1 MKQEELTRLFAGRLR
16 RLLERGNPDWE
27 KLQEIRLRVN
37 EPFLLLIGGKEYFL
51 GEDGRI
57 TGRQGEACIVTAE
70 EIRETLEYVSSYS
83 LYAFSEELRLGF
95 LTVPGGHRVGVAGRT
110 ILEGEKIRGMQHI
123 SYLNIRIS
131 HEKKGCA
138 DRILPYVLEKGEVHH
153 TLLIAPPR
161 CGKTTILRDLIRQI
175 SNGTEAFGG
184 CTVGVVDER
193 SEIGGSYLGIPQND
207 LGIRTDLLDCCP
219 KAEGMLMLIRSM
231 APAVVAVDEI
241 GGDRDI
247 RALETVLRCGC
258 RILAT
263 VHGTS
268 MEDVRQ
274 RPLLG
279 KLVSGHVFERYVV
292 LEGGRAGVVSE
303 IYDGRGTRLY
313 GRSVEIC

>member
-51 GEDGRI
+51 GDDGRI

-83 LYAFSEELRLGF
+83 LYAFSEELRQGF
-95 LTVPGGHRVGVAGRT
+95 LTVPGGHRVGVAGPT
-110 ILEGEKIRGMQHI
+110 ILEGGKDPGNAAYFLSEYPYFPRKERMCRSDPSLCTGKGGGT
-123 SYLNIRIS
+123 S
-131 HEKKGCA
+131 HA
-138 DRILPYVLEKGEVHH
+138 FDR
-153 TLLIAPPR
+153 ASR

-247 RALETVLRCGC
+247 RALETVLLRMPDSGYCSRDFHGRCEAEASSGK
-258 RILAT
+258 T
-263 VHGTS
+263 G
-268 MEDVRQ
+268 E
-274 RPLLG
+274 RPC
-279 KLVSGHVFERYVV
+279 
-292 LEGGRAGVVSE
+292 
-303 IYDGRGTRLY
+303 I
-313 GRSVEIC
+313 